1 MMFRLSDGAIAK
13 TIAEEEKQFY
23 EDVQQYEDFKLFISR
38 YMGVVRMSGNK
49 MPTIFLEQGSQKL
62 LNDAAVS
69 AGATM
74 RTGHTAPPVR
84 RSTTAGILPVRPVY
98 KSDHPPYTVDPY
110 FSPSRIQDHSQ
121 ITGGPGL
128 LAAYG
133 RQQQHPETSS
143 ITAKIASPSSS
154 SSIAAM
160 AAASSTTWLAEEE
173 EHDLLVLE
181 DLTFG
186 LEHPCVL
193 DLKMGTRQHGVFAT
207 RQKMES
213 QTRKCR
219 ESTSQVLGVCM
230 CGMQEYKRTLRRC
243 SVQDKYAGR
252 RLTPIKF
259 RETSCTMEHSC

>member
-1 MMFRLSDGAIAK
+1 
-13 TIAEEEKQFY
+13 
-23 EDVQQYEDFKLFISR
+23 
-38 YMGVVRMSGNK
+38 
-49 MPTIFLEQGSQKL
+49 
-62 LNDAAVS
+62 
-69 AGATM
+69 M

-84 RSTTAGILPVRPVY
+84 RSTTPGILPVRPVY

-173 EHDLLVLE
+173 AHDLLVLE